1 MAVKLRALYGCTQQQ
16 LYTASGMAWA
26 SYGLDV
32 ADFTAFKGKYTA
44 DYGTAAL
51 AALLAAK
58 LIPTHEARNSVP
70 ETFRV
75 QLLPLANSCLGLVR
89 RLKSYIEDSYPGDLA
104 KPQLNAAGF
113 ANYTK
118 ASNEGWEELNVMVTS
133 CNLFITNNTTALE
146 AGGTNMPAAF
156 PATFATSVTAYET
169 KYNQF
174 ITSSQATS
182 GGTNT
187 KVSANN
193 AVYETTIGMME
204 DGRLM
209 YEDNTVKRDLY
220 TFSNIV
226 AKLGGAGETGLR
238 IKISDGHTGLSVPDY
253 EASIQPG
260 DEMGVG
266 DVNGVLEVKMPEDS
280 YTIVIIAEG
289 YPPYTKSGVEITTGK
304 MHRLDIVLFKL

>member
-1 MAVKLRALYGCTQQQ
+1 MAVKLRAFYGCTQQQ

-32 ADFTAFKGKYTA
+32 LDFTDFKGKYTA
-44 DYGTAAL
+44 GYGTAAI

-70 ETFRV
+70 ESFRV
-75 QLLPLANSCLGLVR
+75 QLLPLANISLGFCR
-89 RLKSYIEDSYPGDLA
+89 RLKSYIEEAYPGDLA
-104 KPQLNAAGF
+104 KPMLNAAGF
-113 ANYTK
+113 ANYLK

-133 CNLFITNNTTALE
+133 CNSFITNNTTALE
-146 AGGTNMPAAF
+146 AGGTNMPSTF
-156 PATFATSVTAYET
+156 PATFSAGVTAYET
-169 KYNQF
+169 KYSQF
-174 ITSSQATS
+174 ITSAQATS

-193 AVYETTIGMME
+193 AIYETTIGMME
-204 DGRLM
+204 DGRLI

-226 AKLGGAGETGLR
+226 AKLGGAGETGIR
-238 IKISDGHTGLSVPDY
+238 IKISDGHTGLSVSEY

-266 DVNGVLEVKMPEDS
+266 DINGVLEVKMAEDT

-289 YPPYTKSGVEITTGK
+289 YPPYTKSGIEITTGK